1 VALAGVAASVLASA
15 ALRPVERMR
24 RETASISEQDTERR
38 LAVPDTRDEIAAL
51 ATTINGL
58 LDRLHRALERERRF
72 VADASHE
79 LRTPLAILRAEL
91 ELAARAGRS
100 PQELRRAVTEAGQ
113 ETERLIRLAEDL
125 LLLARTDNQQPIL
138 HPTPVRLHELL
149 TTATRRGRA
158 RDHQP
163 PVQIECPPDLQV
175 CVDPDRLGQAVDN
188 LLDNA
193 IGHGPPA
200 TPVRLRATRDEA
212 AVLIE
217 VDDSGPG
224 LPPELLPRAFERFQR
239 ADQYRSRDTGGTG
252 LGLSIVRAIAQAH
265 GGSAHIANR
274 PEGGARATLRLP
286 ADLVIGS

>member
-1 VALAGVAASVLASA
+1 
-15 ALRPVERMR
+15 MR
-24 RETASISEQDTERR
+24 RETASISEQEPERR
-38 LAVPDTRDEIAAL
+38 LAVPATHDEIAAL
-51 ATTINGL
+51 ATTINAL
-58 LDRLHRALERERRF
+58 LDRLHHALDRERRF

-100 PQELRRAVTEAGQ
+100 PQALRRAVAEAGQ

-125 LLLARTDNQQPIL
+125 LLLARADNQQPIL
-138 HPTPVRLHELL
+138 RPAPVRLHELL
-149 TTATRRGRA
+149 TTAARRGRA
-158 RDHQP
+158 RDHRP
-163 PVQIECPPDLQV
+163 PVEIECPDDL
-175 CVDPDRLGQAVDN
+175 CATVDPDRLGQAVDN

-193 IGHGPPA
+193 IGHSPPG

-212 AVLIE
+212 AMLIE

-224 LPPELLPRAFERFQR
+224 LPTEILPRVFERFQR
-239 ADQYRSRDTGGTG
+239 ADQDRSRATGGTG

-274 PEGGARATLRLP
+274 AEGGARATLRLP
-286 ADLVIGS
+286 AELVISS